1 MESTR
6 IEQSGSPRSG
16 NKSTSTDRHDQL
28 RRIARLTQVG
38 AIGAIALLLAVV
50 IGFQI
55 ASSGK
60 ARSGVTA
67 FGVDIGGMDR
77 EEAQL
82 ALEAARDK
90 RAGSSIWLIDNND
103 GWELTQED
111 LGLTMDID
119 GALDDAFEVGREG
132 FGISRLAIVWQFKDQ
147 TDVAADRIAIRGST
161 LQSRIVQISEE
172 INQPVIHPELNI
184 ISTGTYT
191 YVNHQVGRDVN
202 IAATSDNII
211 RALATGGQAATVA
224 VDETQ
229 PDAYDTDYAHARTQ
243 LDNILDEPVVLVAVD
258 TEWTL
263 TPDQIAYWLTVEPSI
278 NGEEARVRVDEGW
291 VEAVVYEIGW
301 ATDRLPKTPRV
312 WWDVGGALQV
322 MAEGVSGQDLHADES
337 KAIIMNS
344 FLGLT
349 VENRVDLPVTITPP
363 PTLPED
369 LADLGIR
376 SLIAEAST
384 PYGGGSVPERAH
396 NIELAASLINGTI
409 IMPGQVFSFNAEIG
423 PMTTDN
429 GFQIAYGIA
438 NEGGDLRTVP
448 SEAGGICQV
457 SSTVFQPV
465 FWSGYQIE
473 VRSTHSYW
481 IPSYQSRGYAGLDA
495 TVDSTTGM
503 DFQWLNNSSTAVLL
517 GAEANGDDLIIR
529 LFGTPPDWTVEV
541 DPPEIDNIVEAD
553 EEVVEQEDPTLPLG
567 NRLAI
572 ERANDGFDIKIV
584 RRVYEPDG
592 NVRELVLETTY
603 GPSRNVVLVG
613 TGEDVESGA

>member
-1 MESTR
+1 M
-6 IEQSGSPRSG
+6 
-16 NKSTSTDRHDQL
+16 
-28 RRIARLTQVG
+28 ARLTQ
-38 AIGAIALLLAVV
+38 AGAIATVAVLLAIV

-55 ASSGK
+55 ASAGK
-60 ARSGVTA
+60 VRSGVTA

-77 EEAQL
+77 DEARI
-82 ALEAARDK
+82 ALEEARDK
-90 RAGSSIWLIDNND
+90 RAGSSLWLIDNND
-103 GWELTQED
+103 GWELTQSD
-111 LGLTMDID
+111 LGLTMDIE

-132 FGISRLAIVWQFKDQ
+132 FGISRLAVVWQFKGQ
-147 TDVAADRIAIRGST
+147 TQVASDRIAIRGST
-161 LQSRIVQISEE
+161 LQSRIEQVADS
-172 INQPVIHPELNI
+172 INQPVIHPELTI
-184 ISTGTYT
+184 HSTGEYT
-191 YVNHQVGRDVN
+191 YRNHQVGRDVN

-211 RALATGGQAATVA
+211 RALATGAQAATIA

-229 PDAYDTDYAHARTQ
+229 PNAYDENYAHALNQ
-243 LDNILDEPVVLVAVD
+243 LNNILDEPIVLVAVD
-258 TEWTL
+258 HEWTL
-263 TPDQIAYWLTVEPSI
+263 TPDQIAYWLTVEPSV
-278 NGEEARVRVDEGW
+278 NGSEARVRVDEGW

-301 ATDRLPKTPRV
+301 ETDRLPKTPRV
-312 WWDVGGALQV
+312 WWDVGGQLQV
-322 MAEGVSGQDLHADES
+322 MAEGVSGQDLNADE
-337 KAIIMNS
+337 ARELVMNA
-344 FLGLT
+344 FLGLI
-349 VENRVDLPVTITPP
+349 VENRVEMPVAITPP
-363 PTLPED
+363 PVLPENLD
-369 LADLGIR
+369 DLGIR

-423 PMTTDN
+423 PMTTDA

-481 IPSYQSRGYAGLDA
+481 IPTYASRGYAGLDA
-495 TVDSTTGM
+495 TVDSTIGM

-517 GAEANGDDLIIR
+517 GAEADGENLTIR

-541 DPPEIDNIVEAD
+541 DPPEIDNVVEANQ
-553 EEVVEQEDPTLPLG
+553 EVVEQEDPTLPAG
-567 NRLAI
+567 HRLAI

-584 RRVYEPDG
+584 RRVHEADG

-613 TGEDVESGA
+613 TGENVDAGA